1 MNSRVALN
9 NIVAYDIAHQADLNN
24 EYAAISKDLDML
36 DLLKKHLMITSLGGI
51 QFKQITRDNFAE
63 DRKDLIK
70 IREWLEKE

>member
-1 MNSRVALN
+1 MNSRQALN

-36 DLLKKHLMITSLGGI
+36 DLIKRHLKVTSLGGI
-51 QFKQITRDNFAE
+51 QVKQITRDNFAE
-63 DRKDLIK
+63 DKKDLIK